1 MKFYLAPLEGLTT
14 YVYRNTYH
22 RFFYPMDKYFTPFI
36 VPHPN
41 RGFKAKELK
50 EILPEHNQ
58 GLYVVPQ
65 ILTNQA
71 EDFIRTAKEF
81 KEYGYEEVNLNL
93 GCPSGTVTAKKRGSG
108 FLAYPD
114 ELERFLYGIFEQ
126 TDSKVSIKTR
136 IGLEQPEEFERLLQI
151 YNKFELEELIIHP
164 RVRTDFYKNSPNMEV
179 FRQAVQE
186 SRNPLCYNG
195 DLFVKSQYEMFE
207 KTYPQTECVM
217 LGRGIMVNPGLV
229 NLICEGK
236 VLDKKVLRAFHD
248 ELYRQ
253 NQEIL
258 SGDRAVLFKMKE
270 LWFFLIHLFDGAE
283 KIAKKIRK
291 AEKLC
296 IYEECV
302 ENLFLNYPLNP
313 TLIE

>member
-1 MKFYLAPLEGLTT
+1 M
-14 YVYRNTYH
+14 
-22 RFFYPMDKYFTPFI
+22 
-36 VPHPN
+36 
-41 RGFKAKELK
+41 
-50 EILPEHNQ
+50 
-58 GLYVVPQ
+58 
-65 ILTNQA
+65 
-71 EDFIRTAKEF
+71 
-81 KEYGYEEVNLNL
+81 
-93 GCPSGTVTAKKRGSG
+93 
-108 FLAYPD
+108 AYPD
-114 ELERFLYGIFEQ
+114 ELERFLYDIFEQ

-136 IGLEQPEEFERLLQI
+136 IGLEHPEEFERLLPI

-186 SRNPLCYNG
+186 SQNPLCYNG

-207 KTYPQTECVM
+207 KTYPQIECVM
-217 LGRGIMVNPGLV
+217 LGRGVMVNPGLV

-236 VLDKKVLRAFHD
+236 ALDKKVLRAFHD

-253 NQEIL
+253 NREIL

-302 ENLFLNYPLNP
+302 ENLFSNYPLNQS
-313 TLIE
+313 LIE